1 MGFNSRSSRNQSK
14 ITAWCHKSYILPSV
28 FYLSFGRICN
38 PIVLWFRIYSPNR
51 NIFSPDVSRIAN
63 PATLRRE
70 CRLQISR
77 DFFSLI
83 SKDDV

>member
-38 PIVLWFRIYSPNR
+38 LIVPQIR
-51 NIFSPDVSRIAN
+51 N
-63 PATLRRE
+63 L
-70 CRLQISR
+70 
-77 DFFSLI
+77 
-83 SKDDV
+83 

>member
-28 FYLSFGRICN
+28 FYLSFG
-38 PIVLWFRIYSPNR
+38 FRIYSPNR